1 MTRILGALLLSAAI
15 IGPQAA
21 YANTIDWASW
31 SDIVASP
38 TSGSATGTTASG
50 NFTYTGE
57 LQSFQANYPSYTPVT
72 TFSGGTVD
80 NAPPQANGIIQLF
93 GGTGAV
99 DTITFA
105 SAVTN
110 PVIAIWSLGQ
120 GGLPASFQ
128 FSIDPSLLSIAAG
141 GPSAEY
147 GGTSITLLGN
157 DVSGVEGNGVVQFTG
172 TFDSIS
178 WTNPTSENW
187 YGFTVGVSEVPGP
200 TLGAGPASFV
210 LAALF
215 LGWLARR
222 RASQFA

>member
-15 IGPQAA
+15 FGPQAA

-57 LQSFQANYPSYTPVT
+57 LQSFMANYPTYTPAT
-72 TFSGGTVD
+72 TFSGGTVG

-93 GGTGAV
+93 GATGAV

-110 PVIAIWSLGQ
+110 PVIAIWSLGA
-120 GGLPASFQ
+120 GNVSASFAFDQ
-128 FSIDPSLLSIAAG
+128 PFTIESG

-147 GGTSITLLGN
+147 QGASITADGN
-157 DVSGVEGNGVVQFTG
+157 SVVGLEGNGVIQFTG
-172 TFDSIS
+172 TFNSIS
-178 WTNPTSENW
+178 WTNPTFENW

-215 LGWLARR
+215 LGWFARR
-222 RASQFA
+222 RANQFA